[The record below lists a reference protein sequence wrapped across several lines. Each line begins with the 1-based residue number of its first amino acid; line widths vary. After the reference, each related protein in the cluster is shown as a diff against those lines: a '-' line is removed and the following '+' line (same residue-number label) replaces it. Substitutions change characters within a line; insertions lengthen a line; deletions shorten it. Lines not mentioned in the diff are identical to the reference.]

1 MQEHI
6 IKIISYL
13 GVLALLSAFVIPIY
27 KYEGFEPV
35 AIMLLTAILAKLII
49 IEENK

>member
-1 MQEHI
+1 MENII
-6 IKIISYL
+6 IKLISYL
-13 GVLALLSAFVIPIY
+13 GVVALLSAFVLPIY

-49 IEENK
+49 IEEK

>member
-1 MQEHI
+1 MENMI
-6 IKIISYL
+6 IKLISYL
-13 GVLALLSAFVIPIY
+13 GVVALLSAFIIPLY

-49 IEENK
+49 IEEK